1 MVLPTRMVAP
11 PPLIRIRNLTKVYH
25 TGNQTV
31 CALNGID
38 LDIPSGS
45 FTVIMG
51 PSGSGKSTLLY
62 LIGGLDSP
70 TTGNILVNGDA
81 LERMDENSLA
91 KYRRRTVGFVFQSF
105 NLAPVMDA
113 LENVS
118 LPMYFDGILPSKRQH
133 RAFALLRQVGLTD
146 RSNHYPSELSGGQ
159 QQRVA
164 IARALVNAPLLV
176 LCDEPT
182 GNLDSVSGM
191 AIMELLA
198 SVQTGGRTL
207 IVVTHDP
214 HMKQFASQ
222 TVYLLDG
229 RVVNE
234 EAYAEKIQATEPTPI
249 QSR

>member
-1 MVLPTRMVAP
+1 M
-11 PPLIRIRNLTKVYH
+11 
-25 TGNQTV
+25 

-70 TTGNILVNGDA
+70 TTGNILVNGDS

-118 LPMYFDGILPSKRQH
+118 LPMYFDGIPPSERQH

-146 RSNHYPSELSGGQ
+146 RSNHFPSELSGGQ

-198 SVQTGGRTL
+198 SLQTDGRTS

-214 HMKQFASQ
+214 RMKQFASQ

-234 EAYAEKIQATEPTPI
+234 EAYAEKIQATEPTLI

>member
-1 MVLPTRMVAP
+1 M
-11 PPLIRIRNLTKVYH
+11 
-25 TGNQTV
+25 

-70 TTGNILVNGDA
+70 TTGNILVNGLA

-91 KYRRRTVGFVFQSF
+91 QYRRRTVGFVFQSF

-118 LPMYFDGILPSKRQH
+118 LPMYFDGIPPSERQH

-146 RSNHYPSELSGGQ
+146 RSNHFPSELSGGQ

-198 SVQTGGRTL
+198 SLQTAGRTL

-214 HMKQFASQ
+214 RMKQFASQ